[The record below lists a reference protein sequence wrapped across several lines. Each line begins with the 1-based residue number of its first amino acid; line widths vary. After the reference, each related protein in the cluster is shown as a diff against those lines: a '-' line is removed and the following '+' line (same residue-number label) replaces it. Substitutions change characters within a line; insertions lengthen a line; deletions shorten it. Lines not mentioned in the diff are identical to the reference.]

1 MLAAS
6 PLAAKDNLGT
16 YDSWGAFRDASQ
28 PRCYAVSMAMPTTK
42 RRDYQP
48 FASVGTWPRKQVR
61 NQLHFRLS
69 RAMAPQSRVTLI
81 ISGKRFQL
89 IGGSGDAWATDPR
102 MDAAIV
108 AAMRSAGSMTVSA
121 RDLGGNL
128 FSNSYALAGAA
139 TAMDAATLGCARLR

>member
-1 MLAAS
+1 
-6 PLAAKDNLGT
+6 
-16 YDSWGAFRDASQ
+16 
-28 PRCYAVSMAMPTTK
+28 
-42 RRDYQP
+42 
-48 FASVGTWPRKQVR
+48 
-61 NQLHFRLS
+61 
-69 RAMAPQSRVTLI
+69 MAPQSRVTLI

-128 FSNSYALAGAA
+128 FSNSYNLAGAA